1 MANVLRLLILDR
13 EYRCRLDH
21 RFPGAPVP
29 TPLPQHQ
36 LTDTESMQLI
46 TGMCY
51 SLRTTL
57 GKLVPSGPTPP
68 VAFSY
73 RTDRYRL
80 AYYETASGWHF
91 VLLTG
96 LGPNTGATS
105 SRAPS
110 TATYG
115 GITFSLERALEAFFT
130 TVFLPWVVR
139 NPLVDPQV
147 ADLDAETGSFKI
159 KLTEFFALPLFA

>member
-1 MANVLRLLILDR
+1 MANALRLLILDR

-29 TPLPQHQ
+29 PPQHQ

-46 TGMCY
+46 MGMCY

-96 LGPNTGATS
+96 LGASSTTG
-105 SRAPS
+105 SRTPS

-115 GITFSLERALEAFFT
+115 GITFSLERALEAFFS

-139 NPLVDPQV
+139 NPLLDPQV
-147 ADLDAETGSFKI
+147 VDLDAETGSFKI